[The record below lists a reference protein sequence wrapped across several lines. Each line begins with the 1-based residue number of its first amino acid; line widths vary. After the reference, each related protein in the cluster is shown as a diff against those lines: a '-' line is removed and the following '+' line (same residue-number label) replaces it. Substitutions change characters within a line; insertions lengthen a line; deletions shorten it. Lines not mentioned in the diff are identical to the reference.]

1 MKTLSLCTAAMSL
14 GISLSVM
21 LPSEGAAAG
30 GKEWTGNANLLL
42 GAKALDKNDWEPANA
57 QSEAG
62 VEVDFRRRDWPLSVA
77 IDVLG
82 ASGEGKV
89 YDPFFGGVKMQSE
102 TSELCLGVRKVWDG
116 SPSVRPFIGGG
127 ISMVKATGRVT
138 VLGITAEDSGSGTGS
153 WFGGGVYWTLGES
166 FDIGFEFR
174 ASSGK
179 AKLFGTEVKAG
190 GSHGGLLL
198 GYHWGGAAKK
208 KDAPGRPGGE
218 ESRAGEPAYGAQA
231 GGELELERQKLEI
244 EKQKLDLEKAK
255 FEFEKQKSK
264 GQ

>member
-14 GISLSVM
+14 AVFLSM
-21 LPSEGAAAG
+21 LPPAGASAE
-30 GKEWTGNANLLL
+30 KEWTGNANLLL

-89 YDPFFGGVKMQSE
+89 YDPFFGEARMQSE
-102 TSELCLGVRKVWDG
+102 TSELCLGIRKVWDG

-127 ISMVKATGRVT
+127 ISMLKATGRVT
-138 VLGITAEDSGSGTGS
+138 VLGITVEDSGSGTGS
-153 WFGGGVYWTLGES
+153 WFGGGVYWTLGGS

-179 AKLFGTEVKAG
+179 AKLFGADIKAG

-208 KDAPGRPGGE
+208 KGADQP
-218 ESRAGEPAYGAQA
+218 ESPARGTVYGDTESGA
-231 GGELELERQKLEI
+231 LELERQKIEI
-244 EKQKLDLEKAK
+244 EKQKLELEKAK